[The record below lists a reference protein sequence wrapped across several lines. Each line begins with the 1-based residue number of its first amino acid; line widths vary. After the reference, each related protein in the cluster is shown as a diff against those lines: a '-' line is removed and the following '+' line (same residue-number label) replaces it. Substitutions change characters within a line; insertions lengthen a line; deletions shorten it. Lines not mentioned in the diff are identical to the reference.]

1 MDWFIFFLL
10 KKKARIV
17 KRKLYGIAKRI
28 VDIFYTSSDVISETK
43 VNNFEDTLTISSD
56 VHISIE
62 KLSFEDSLAISD
74 DVINALKPYSFE
86 DSLSIQSD
94 VREAIKRY
102 SFEDTLTISGSLE
115 DVSKRQYFEDTL
127 TLSGDVQQYS
137 EETKPYSFTDTL
149 LIYGDVE
156 QLTEPIKRY
165 DLEDTL
171 TISDEVKVAKAKADI
186 EDSLTI
192 SDDVK
197 EAVKRY
203 NLSDEL
209 RISDNVIESV
219 RSYSFEDSLHI
230 SDSVTEA
237 IKRYNFSDSLTISD
251 ELKIFIAETKEEIC
265 DFMNIVTDYEYDYI
279 NVFFVKSRR
288 LDGYYYC
295 VIFVDGRDTD
305 ENKHYYIG
313 YTTADEV
320 FTHCYHMVDYNC
332 SSPEHCVHDYADES
346 EFCGAVCGF
355 YDWVVLLYQASK
367 NVTITPKYVGETI
380 IDVCGYER
388 PAWSHFQG
396 FVIHKSDGTK
406 EYKPLEEFTVDR
418 YTIDRIAFTYP
429 QSR

>member
-17 KRKLYGIAKRI
+17 KRKLAKVAKRI
-28 VDIFYTSSDVISETK
+28 VDIFKISTDVTAETK
-43 VNNFEDTLTISSD
+43 ISG
-56 VHISIE
+56 
-62 KLSFEDSLAISD
+62 LEDSLTIKSDVYVPTKEYSFTDELRISGG
-74 DVINALKPYSFE
+74 VINALKPYSFT
-86 DSLSIQSD
+86 DTLKLSGD
-94 VREAIKRY
+94 VFEAVKRY
-102 SFEDTLTISGSLE
+102 SFEDSLAIGDE
-115 DVSKRQYFEDTL
+115 LKDVSKRQYFEDSL
-127 TLSGDVQQYS
+127 MLSGDVQQYS
-137 EETKPYSFTDTL
+137 LETKPYSFEDVLTL
-149 LIYGDVE
+149 SGDVE

-171 TISDEVKVAKAKADI
+171 TISDEVKVAKAKADV

-203 NLSDEL
+203 NLSDEF
-209 RISDNVIESV
+209 RISDSVIEATK
-219 RSYSFEDSLHI
+219 RYSFEDSLYI

-237 IKRYNFSDSLTISD
+237 IRRYGFEDVLTISD

-265 DFMNIVTDYEYDYI
+265 DFMNLVTDYEYDYI

-295 VIFVDGRDTD
+295 VIFVDGRDTS

-320 FTHCYHMVDYNC
+320 FTHCAEMVDYDC
-332 SSPEHCVHDYADES
+332 SSPYACMHDYADES
-346 EFCGAVCGF
+346 EFCGAVCGA

-367 NVTITPKYVGETI
+367 NVTITPKYIGETI
-380 IDVCGYER
+380 IDACGYER
-388 PAWSHFQG
+388 SAWSHFQG

-429 QSR
+429 PQQ

>member
-28 VDIFYTSSDVISETK
+28 VDIFYTLSDVISETK

-56 VHISIE
+56 VYIPTE
-62 KLSFEDSLAISD
+62 KLSFTDELRISD
-74 DVINALKPYSFE
+74 DVINALSSYSFE

-102 SFEDTLTISGSLE
+102 SFEDSLAISDRLE
-115 DVSKRQYFEDTL
+115 DVSKRQYFEDSL
-127 TLSGDVQQYS
+127 MLSGDVQQYS
-137 EETKPYSFTDTL
+137 EETKPYSFEDVLTL
-149 LIYGDVE
+149 SGDVE

-171 TISDEVKVAKAKADI
+171 TISDKLDIAKAKADI

-203 NLSDEL
+203 NLSDEF
-209 RISDNVIESV
+209 RISDNVIESTK
-219 RSYSFEDSLHI
+219 RYSFEDSLHI

-237 IKRYNFSDSLTISD
+237 IKRYGFEDVLTISD

-265 DFMNIVTDYEYDYI
+265 DFMNLVTDYEYDYI

-295 VIFVDGRDTD
+295 VIFVDGRDTS

-320 FTHCYHMVDYNC
+320 FTHCHNMVDYDC
-332 SSPEHCVHDYADES
+332 SNPNACKHDYADES
-346 EFCGAVCGF
+346 EFCGATCGV

-380 IDVCGYER
+380 IDACGYER

-429 QSR
+429 P

>member
-17 KRKLYGIAKRI
+17 KRKLAKVAKRI
-28 VDIFYTSSDVISETK
+28 VDIFYASSDVISETK
-43 VNNFEDTLTISSD
+43 VSGLEDSLTIGSD
-56 VHISIE
+56 VHIPTKE
-62 KLSFEDSLAISD
+62 YSFTDELRISD
-74 DVINALKPYSFE
+74 DVINALSSYSFE

-94 VREAIKRY
+94 VREAIKCY
-102 SFEDTLTISGSLE
+102 SFEDSLTISDE
-115 DVSKRQYFEDTL
+115 FRDVSKRQYNMDKLFVF
-127 TLSGDVQQYS
+127 SDVQQYS
-137 EETKPYSFTDTL
+137 LETKPYSFEDVLTL
-149 LIYGDVE
+149 SGDVE

-165 DLEDTL
+165 EFEDTL
-171 TISDEVKVAKAKADI
+171 TISDDVKEAKAKADV

-203 NLSDEL
+203 NLSDEF

-219 RSYSFEDSLHI
+219 RSYSFEDSLYI

-237 IKRYNFSDSLTISD
+237 IKRYGFEDVLTISD

-265 DFMNIVTDYEYDYI
+265 DFMNLVTDYEYDCV

-295 VIFVDGRDTD
+295 VIFVDGRDTY

-320 FTHCYHMVDYNC
+320 FTHCDNMIDYDC
-332 SSPEHCVHDYADES
+332 SSPYACWHDYADES
-346 EFCGAVCGF
+346 EFCGATCGV

-367 NVTITPKYVGETI
+367 NVTITPKYIGETI
-380 IDVCGYER
+380 IDACGYER

-418 YTIDRIAFTYP
+418 HTIDRIAFTYP
-429 QSR
+429 P

>member
-17 KRKLYGIAKRI
+17 KRKLVKIAKRI
-28 VDIFYTSSDVISETK
+28 VDIFYALSDVVSETK

-56 VHISIE
+56 VYIPTKE
-62 KLSFEDSLAISD
+62 YSFTDELRISD
-74 DVINALKPYSFE
+74 DVINALKPYSFT
-86 DSLSIQSD
+86 DTLKLSGD
-94 VREAIKRY
+94 VFEAIKRY
-102 SFEDTLTISGSLE
+102 SFEDSLTISDELR
-115 DVSKRQYFEDTL
+115 DVSKRQYFEDIL
-127 TLSGDVQQYS
+127 PLSGDVQQYS
-137 EETKPYSFTDTL
+137 EETKPYSFEDVLTL
-149 LIYGDVE
+149 SGDVD
-156 QLTEPIKRY
+156 QLTEPIKSY
-165 DLEDTL
+165 SFEDTL
-171 TISDEVKVAKAKADI
+171 TISDKLDIAKAKADV
-186 EDSLTI
+186 EDTLMI

-203 NLSDEL
+203 SFTDEL
-209 RISDNVIESV
+209 HISDSVIESV

-237 IKRYNFSDSLTISD
+237 IKRYGFEDVLTISD
-251 ELKIFIAETKEEIC
+251 ELKIFIAETKDEIC

-313 YTTADEV
+313 YTTADEA
-320 FTHCYHMVDYNC
+320 FTHCYHMVDYDC

-346 EFCGAVCGF
+346 EFCGAVCGV

-380 IDVCGYER
+380 IDACGYER

-418 YTIDRIAFTYP
+418 HTIDRIAFTYP

>member
-17 KRKLYGIAKRI
+17 KRKLAKVAKRI
-28 VDIFYTSSDVISETK
+28 VDIFYASSDVISETK

-56 VHISIE
+56 VYIPTE

-74 DVINALKPYSFE
+74 DVINALKQYSFTDTLKLSDDVIEAAKRHSFE
-86 DSLSIQSD
+86 DSL
-94 VREAIKRY
+94 
-102 SFEDTLTISGSLE
+102 TISGELK
-115 DVSKRQYFEDTL
+115 DVSKRQYFEDSL
-127 TLSGDVQQYS
+127 MLSGDVQQYS
-137 EETKPYSFTDTL
+137 EETKPYSFEDGL
-149 LIYGDVE
+149 VIKSDVE

-171 TISDEVKVAKAKADI
+171 TISDEVKEAKAKADV
-186 EDSLTI
+186 EDSITI

-203 NLSDEL
+203 NLSDEF
-209 RISDNVIESV
+209 RISDNVIEAVKSH
-219 RSYSFEDSLHI
+219 SFEDTLTI
-230 SDSVTEA
+230 SDNVTEA
-237 IKRYNFSDSLTISD
+237 IKRYNFEDSLTVSD

-265 DFMNIVTDYEYDYI
+265 DFMNLVTDYEYDYI

-295 VIFVDGRDTD
+295 VIFVDGRDTY

-313 YTTADEV
+313 YTPADEV
-320 FTHCYHMVDYNC
+320 FTHCDNMIDYDC
-332 SSPEHCVHDYADES
+332 SSPYACWHDYADES
-346 EFCGAVCGF
+346 EFCGATCGV

-367 NVTITPKYVGETI
+367 NVTITPKYIGETI
-380 IDVCGYER
+380 TDACGYER

-429 QSR
+429 P